1 MLDWNFQGLP
11 LIYYCAIVFKFS
23 ELTLMLT
30 VQIHT
35 RFHCFMEIGLIF
47 HDKYNA
53 FFQKK
58 QVQVE
63 NERWNN
69 SLICRASLEGN
80 GSGQYPVWMT
90 QKHRKGKGD

>member
-1 MLDWNFQGLP
+1 
-11 LIYYCAIVFKFS
+11 
-23 ELTLMLT
+23 
-30 VQIHT
+30 
-35 RFHCFMEIGLIF
+35 MEIGLIF

-80 GSGQYPVWMT
+80 GSGQYLNLNDSET
-90 QKHRKGKGD
+90 QERKGGIKIQRIPWGSMPPIIPLRSLKLEPLSLVKQIGQYVS